1 MPSKQFQAKYAN
13 VCSICKKSIDVGQM
27 SLFTSEEKGS
37 IAHFDC
43 YDKAAPSVASSERRE
58 GPKPAAGFDAAQPVE
73 VPPDPA
79 IYTYHARALSLDGWK
94 EWGVSTKGRKPT
106 PDELDWV
113 NRVR

>member
-1 MPSKQFQAKYAN
+1 MARLQT
-13 VCSICKKSIDVGQM
+13 GQVLAYLAWN
-27 SLFTSEEKGS
+27 SLLGM
-37 IAHFDC
+37 
-43 YDKAAPSVASSERRE
+43 ASSERRE
-58 GPKPAAGFDAAQPVE
+58 GPKVDGDYAVRPPE

>member
-1 MPSKQFQAKYAN
+1 MPSKEFQAKYASTCP
-13 VCSICKKSIDVGQM
+13 VCKRAIDPGQ
-27 SLFTSEEKGS
+27 LVVFPVKDAKYVVH
-37 IAHFDC
+37 IDC
-43 YDKAAPSVASSERRE
+43 YGKAPAPSVASSERRE
-58 GPKPAAGFDAAQPVE
+58 GPKPGLPGPAE
-73 VPPDPA
+73 VPLDPA